1 MGYVHGLRQ
10 SIEIV
15 GKCLK
20 VHPVYLLL
28 FLIAF
33 LSVICDYALLVRAVL
48 ISVRILYIGTS
59 LHDLSCSTYKI
70 GLSVKHYGTGPS
82 LHGTFLGT
90 VSEIVHKHILSFSG
104 KIVYGLDKLSQKDSK

>member
-10 SIEIV
+10 SIEVI

-33 LSVICDYALLVRAVL
+33 LAVICDYALLVRAVV

-70 GLSVKHYGTGPS
+70 GLSTIFKLLIAHV
-82 LHGTFLGT
+82 T
-90 VSEIVHKHILSFSG
+90 VSFNTSSVNIDGISVYAIYTRSLELS
-104 KIVYGLDKLSQKDSK
+104 